1 MKFQFLHKN
10 LRDTNYINDY
20 ESKSIYKNS
29 TRRRLC
35 GYTSRIDTGLIIF
48 ASQPPLAADCRIKR
62 AAMTVSITSLYARS
76 TVPWLASSIFT
87 SETERVERRRLEEVQ
102 ARRDRDRL
110 IGAPMPCLPDGFQL
124 CRTICQALPRP
135 RSFHIGLAGPPS
147 GRRPIRD
154 INTTDPTSSLSL
166 SPLLPSLSILLVRFC
181 VFRE

>member
-20 ESKSIYKNS
+20 ESRSIYKNS

-87 SETERVERRRLEEVQ
+87 SETERVEVGGGPGKERSRQIDWSTDAVF
-102 ARRDRDRL
+102 AGW
-110 IGAPMPCLPDGFQL
+110 IPIMPYYLPS
-124 CRTICQALPRP
+124 TPSAAIVSYRP
-135 RSFHIGLAGPPS
+135 GWATLWPPS
-147 GRRPIRD
+147 DTRY
-154 INTTDPTSSLSL
+154 
-166 SPLLPSLSILLVRFC
+166 
-181 VFRE
+181 

>member
-48 ASQPPLAADCRIKR
+48 ASQPPLVADCRIKR

-76 TVPWLASSIFT
+76 TVPWSSIFT

-166 SPLLPSLSILLVRFC
+166 SPLLSFLSILLVRFC